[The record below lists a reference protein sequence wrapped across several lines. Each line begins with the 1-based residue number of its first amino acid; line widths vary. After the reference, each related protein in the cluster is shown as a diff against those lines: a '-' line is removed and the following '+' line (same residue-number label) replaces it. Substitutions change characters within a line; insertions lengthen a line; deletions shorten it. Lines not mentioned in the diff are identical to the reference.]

1 MGKEEDGIW
10 ASMPPSPMEK
20 VEEVPPPLEREIP
33 GSVFLI
39 SAAGEILKLPIPSQS
54 HRDPL
59 TWSWTTRIVAF
70 VSLVLCTTITF
81 YEVKLPAALMTA
93 WEHEFNNDV
102 SFAHH
107 RGP

>member
-1 MGKEEDGIW
+1 MGMDDDNIW

-20 VEEVPPPLEREIP
+20 PEPPVPLAREIP

-59 TWSWTTRIVAF
+59 TWTWTTRLVAF
-70 VSLVLCTTITF
+70 IALALCTTITF
-81 YEVKLPAALMTA
+81 FEVKLPAALMTA
-93 WEHEFNNDV
+93 FEHEFNDDV
-102 SFAHH
+102 
-107 RGP
+107 GPSMEVK